1 MRKIIDLKIVQP
13 HFDDVASGRKKA
25 ELRKDDRDFAVG
37 DMLIL
42 REWTGTEYTGRS
54 VGAIVT
60 HILKNCGFGLAEG
73 YVILSIKLC
82 GGKNVKSDNKFALHS
97 VARCDSALFAVVGN
111 IAYL

>member
-13 HFDDVASGRKKA
+13 YFDDVASGRKKA

-82 GGKNVKSDNKFALHS
+82 GGKKCQK
-97 VARCDSALFAVVGN
+97 
-111 IAYL
+111 